1 VRAVSPTVTQ
11 EVAAREKGW
20 WVALTLVP
28 FGWAIWVGFLI
39 AGVRAHSPRWK
50 AYAALYAL
58 LALVPFAVMDPLM
71 ADTDDNDAMIGIVLL
86 GVWALGVVHAFLVRP
101 AYVRRIQAGLA
112 PAVERARAQVQ
123 SRQEALELARR
134 EPEVARE
141 MGIGRPDRPGA
152 VDAGLIDI
160 NSAPV
165 DVIDRLPGIDQPTAR
180 RIIAVREQ
188 LDGFSSLEDFGM
200 TMDLDGETVED
211 LRGRVVFLPR

>member
-1 VRAVSPTVTQ
+1 VRAVTGLGTQ
-11 EVAAREKGW
+11 EVVARDKGW
-20 WVALTLVP
+20 WVALTLLP
-28 FGWAIWVGFLI
+28 FGWAIWLAFLV
-39 AGVRAHSPRWK
+39 AGTRAHSRRWK
-50 AYAALYAL
+50 AYAALYGL
-58 LALVPFAVMDPLM
+58 LALFPFALLDPLLP
-71 ADTDDNDAMIGIVLL
+71 DTDESSTIIGLVLI
-86 GVWALGVVHAFLVRP
+86 GVWGFGVVHAFLVRP
-101 AYVRRIQAGLA
+101 AYVRRMQAGLV

-141 MGIGRPDRPGA
+141 MGIGRPDRPDA
-152 VDAGLIDI
+152 TDAGLVDV

-165 DVIDRLPGIDQPTAR
+165 DVIDRLPGLDTATAR

-188 LDGFSSLEDFGM
+188 LDGFGSLEDFGM

>member
-1 VRAVSPTVTQ
+1 VRAVIGLEPQ
-11 EVAAREKGW
+11 QVAPRDKGW

-28 FGWAIWVGFLI
+28 FGWAIWLAFLI
-39 AGVRAHSPRWK
+39 AGVRAHSRRWK
-50 AYAALYAL
+50 AYAVMYAL
-58 LALVPFAVMDPLM
+58 LALVPFAVLDPLL
-71 ADTDDNDAMIGIVLL
+71 ADTDDNQGIIGIVLL
-86 GVWALGVVHAFLVRP
+86 GIWGLGIVHAFLVRP
-101 AYVRRIQAGLA
+101 AYMRRVQDELMAAAG
-112 PAVERARAQVQ
+112 RARAQVQ
-123 SRQEALELARR
+123 SRHEALELAQR

-152 VDAGLIDI
+152 VDAGLVDV

-165 DVIDRLPGIDQPTAR
+165 TVIDRLPGIDQPTAR